1 MAKLKKENLIAGWQ
15 IILKYLKPH
24 KEAVFVLG
32 AFSIISAVA
41 DASVPYLAGKI
52 IDSIKTSAVFYF
64 IGAWILI
71 RILGD
76 LIDWRSKLLNNKL
89 QGISESEYLAFGHGK
104 LLELPLSFHKTHKM
118 GEIANRISRA
128 SNWLN
133 SLIGDVLINLAPR
146 FLSIIFALAF
156 AFYIKPVLAL
166 ALIAGV
172 LIYCFILTKTAPRIA
187 EMSLKMHRAYN
198 VAYGDAYDA
207 VLNVQSVKQAVA
219 ESYEKKKMYR
229 NFFTRA
235 YGIWFNMEKLWSML
249 DISQRIL
256 VILVQLFIFIFSVIF
271 IQRGQMTIG
280 QLVMFNGYAAMF
292 FGPFVVLGNNW
303 RTIQNG
309 IVALERA
316 EKILNLPVEPYTPPN
331 AIILDKINGEVE
343 FKNLSFSYNKK
354 QGEIL
359 KNISFK
365 VSPGESVALVG
376 ESGVGKSTLVDL
388 ISCYYKPASGKV
400 LIDGHNLK
408 NFDLKFLRSQ
418 IAVVPQEI
426 LLFNDTVKNNIRYGS
441 FGASDK
447 KIQNAARLAHADEF
461 IENFP
466 KKYEQLVGE
475 RGIKLSMGQKQ
486 RVALARAFLRSPKI
500 LILDEPTSALD
511 AKSERYIQESFREL
525 MRGRTTFI
533 IAHRL
538 STVREVDEI
547 LVLDQ
552 GAISERG
559 THGELIKKPNGIY
572 RKLYELQVGFS

>member
-1 MAKLKKENLIAGWQ
+1 MAKLKKENLLAGWR

-24 KEAVFVLG
+24 KRAVFVLSV
-32 AFSIISAVA
+32 FSVVSAVA

-52 IDSIKTSAVFYF
+52 IDNIATGAVLYF
-64 IGAWILI
+64 IGAWALI
-71 RILGD
+71 RIFGD
-76 LIDWRSKLLNNKL
+76 AIDWRSRLLNNKL
-89 QGISESEYLAFGHGK
+89 QGVSESEYLAYGYGK
-104 LLELPLSFHKTHKM
+104 LLELPLSFHKTHKV

-133 SLIGDVLINLAPR
+133 SLIGDVIINLAPR
-146 FLSIIFALAF
+146 FLSIIFALMF
-156 AFYIKPVLAL
+156 AFYIKPVLAT

-172 LIYCFILTKTAPRIA
+172 LVYCVILAKTAPRIA
-187 EMSLKMHRAYN
+187 EMSLKMHRAHN

-207 VLNVQSVKQAVA
+207 VLNVQSVKQATA

-235 YGIWFNMEKLWSML
+235 YGIWFNMEKLWSAL
-249 DISQRIL
+249 DISQRML
-256 VILVQLFIFIFSVIF
+256 VILVQLFIFVFSAAF
-271 IQRGQMTIG
+271 IRGGQMTIG

-316 EKILNLPVEPYTPPN
+316 EKVLNLPAEEYSPENV
-331 AIILDKINGEVE
+331 AILDKINGEIE
-343 FKNLSFSYNKK
+343 FQNVGFAYNKK
-354 QGEIL
+354 QGSVL

-388 ISCYYKPASGKV
+388 ISYYYRPASGQI
-400 LIDGHNLK
+400 LLDGHNVK

-447 KIQNAARLAHADEF
+447 KTQNAARLAHADEF

-466 KKYEQLVGE
+466 QKYDQVVGE
-475 RGIKLSMGQKQ
+475 RGIKLSVGQKQ
-486 RVALARAFLRSPKI
+486 RIALARAFLRSPKI

-511 AKSERYIQESFREL
+511 AKSERFIQESFREL
-525 MRGRTTFI
+525 MKGRTTFI

-552 GAISERG
+552 GLIAERG
-559 THGELIKKPNGIY
+559 THKELVKKPGGIY
-572 RKLYELQVGFS
+572 RKLYELQLGFS